1 MVNLNKTVKML
12 SCGIV
17 ILGLWACKQPTS
29 QGQSTTNVAPANA
42 TIVNP
47 INVVTPQA
55 DSNLTDAIHAY
66 LKEKHQINSD
76 DFKLKSI
83 ENVSWADACLGVSKP
98 GQICAQVITPGFK
111 VIFENPQRQLIIHTD
126 ATGRRIILANP

>member
-1 MVNLNKTVKML
+1 M
-12 SCGIV
+12 

-29 QGQSTTNVAPANA
+29 QGQSTTNAIPANA
-42 TIVNP
+42 TIVTP
-47 INVVTPQA
+47 INVATSQV
-55 DSNLTDAIHAY
+55 DSNLIDAIHDY

-98 GQICAQVITPGFK
+98 GQLCAQVITPGFK
-111 VIFENPQRQLIIHTD
+111 VIFENQQRQLIVNTD